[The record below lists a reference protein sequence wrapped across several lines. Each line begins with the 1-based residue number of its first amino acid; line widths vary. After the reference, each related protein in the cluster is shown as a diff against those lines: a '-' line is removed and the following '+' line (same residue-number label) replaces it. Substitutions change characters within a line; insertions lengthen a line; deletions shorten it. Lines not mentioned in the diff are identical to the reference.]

1 MGTNYYLKKKVT
13 EDDKRIINNLL
24 YRDDYDV
31 WDQIRKYCDN
41 QDNEIH
47 LGKNSGGWKF
57 LFDLNDGKYYS
68 DTRAS
73 IDEWLSNPEY
83 EIFNEYGEKLSKDK
97 FWNIVLS
104 TMDDDHIDNK
114 EYYTNPK
121 YSKDHPDWT
130 TLERF
135 FGYSRAEGNYG
146 DYYNDGLR
154 FARYTNFS

>member
-24 YRDDYDV
+24 YRGDYDV
-31 WDQIRKYCDN
+31 WDQIRNYCDN

-47 LGKNSGGWKF
+47 LGKNSWGWKF
-57 LFDLNDGKYYS
+57 LFDLNDKKYYS
-68 DTRAS
+68 DTKAS

-83 EIFNEYGEKLSKDK
+83 EIFNEYGEKLSKDE
-97 FWNIVLS
+97 FWNMVLS

-114 EYYTNPK
+114 EYHTNPK
-121 YSKDHPDWT
+121 YDKVCPDWSI
-130 TLERF
+130 LERL
-135 FGYSRAEGNYG
+135 FGYSKAEGNYG

-154 FARYTNFS
+154 FARYTDFS